1 MFPFPYFLRVLFERI
16 CSEVRKDASF
26 GLTLIDITSSLK
38 VIRGYVFAGVAV
50 QVDIG
55 MFVNNF
61 PSPIQARLSPD
72 FVSDTRGNRG
82 RGD

>member
-50 QVDIG
+50 QVD
-55 MFVNNF
+55 M
-61 PSPIQARLSPD
+61 
-72 FVSDTRGNRG
+72 
-82 RGD
+82 